1 VRDVIS
7 ALRANLTF
15 VRKFGIA
22 IKTYLNL
29 PMHEN
34 EIARIIVDSCIK
46 IHMQLGP
53 GLLETVYEEVLSY
66 VLTQSG
72 LMVSR
77 QQNIP
82 VFYNDI
88 EMGIGFRADLIVED
102 KVIIELKSVE
112 TLLPLHAKQL
122 TTYLKLTDL
131 RLGLLINFNVPLM
144 KSGITRIVN
153 GLTDSD

>member
-1 VRDVIS
+1 
-7 ALRANLTF
+7 
-15 VRKFGIA
+15 
-22 IKTYLNL
+22 
-29 PMHEN
+29 MHEN